1 MTNIEF
7 YEAIMNMDTVSDEMK
22 EKATA
27 LHEKEVKA
35 AEKAK
40 ERAAKKAAEGDDL
53 RARVEAV
60 LTDSPQTVND
70 ILAALGDETLTPA
83 KVVARL
89 TQLRKFEKVT
99 KEEVRIDGRS
109 LVAYKLAAPAE
120 EAEVTE

>member
-1 MTNIEF
+1 MTNVEF

-22 EKATA
+22 EKAAA

-40 ERAAKKAAEGDDL
+40 ERAAKKAEGDDL

-70 ILAALGDETLTPA
+70 ILAALDDETLTPA

-99 KEEVRIDGRS
+99 KEEVRVDGRS

-120 EAEVTE
+120 EAEVAE